1 MNILTFDIEDWFH
14 ILDNESSNNIKK
26 WESYESRI
34 HRNMD
39 FIFKSLEKRK
49 IKATFFCLGWIAE
62 KYPDIIRSIDER
74 GYEIGSHTYYHQL
87 IYNQRKKDFDNDL
100 KKSIDI
106 ISNLTGKK
114 VKYFRAPGFSIK
126 KENLWALEIIANN
139 GIEIDCSIFPASRSH
154 GGLPSFYKSEP
165 SIISYND
172 IKLKELPISYYKF
185 LSFPIIFSGGGYFR
199 FFPTSTI
206 KYLLKKNKY
215 NMTYFHPRDF
225 DPNQPI
231 LEGLSP
237 FRIFKSYIGL
247 NSAKKKFINIINEF
261 KFVDI
266 KTFVEDVKWKKVNL

>member
-1 MNILTFDIEDWFH
+1 MNVLTFDIEDWFH

-26 WESYESRI
+26 WDKYESRI

-39 FIFKSLEKRK
+39 FIFESLEKNN

-62 KYPDIIRSIDER
+62 KYPEIIRSIDER

-87 IYNQRKKDFDNDL
+87 IFNQRKKDFDYDL
-100 KKSIDI
+100 KKSIDV

-126 KENLWALEIIANN
+126 KENLWALETIANN

-154 GGLPSFYKSEP
+154 GGLPSFNTCQP

-172 IKLKELPISYYKF
+172 IEIKELPISYYKF
-185 LSFPIIFSGGGYFR
+185 LSVPIIFSGGGYFR
-199 FFPTSTI
+199 FFPFSII
-206 KYLLKKNKY
+206 KYLFKKNKY

-231 LEGLSP
+231 LDGLSP
-237 FRIFKSYIGL
+237 LRIFKSYIGL
-247 NSAKKKFINIINEF
+247 KGAKKKFINTLDDF
-261 KFVDI
+261 DFVDI
-266 KTFVEDVKWKKVNL
+266 STFSKNIKWRKIDL